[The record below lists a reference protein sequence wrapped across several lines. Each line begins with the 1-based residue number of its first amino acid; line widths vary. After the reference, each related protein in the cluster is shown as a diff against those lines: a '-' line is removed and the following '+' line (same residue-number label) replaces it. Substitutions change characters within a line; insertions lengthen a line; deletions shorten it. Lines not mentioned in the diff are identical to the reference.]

1 MIHTIDRLF
10 LGSAIV
16 CGIAG
21 MGMGLVMGMS
31 ENFSLASAHAHLNL
45 AGWVSLALFGFAYRS
60 GMAVRDRWA
69 VAHFFV
75 AVTGA
80 VLLPV
85 GVALV
90 VLYQQPVIAA
100 LGGVLSL
107 ASMIMFASNFFR
119 QPRPNTPGV

>member
-10 LGSAIV
+10 LASAIA

-21 MGMGLVMGMS
+21 MGMGLVMGMT

-45 AGWVSLALFGFAYRS
+45 TGWVSLALFGLAYRS

-80 VLLPV
+80 VLLPL
-85 GVALV
+85 GIALV
-90 VLYQQPVIAA
+90 VLYQQPMVAA

-107 ASMIMFASNFFR
+107 ASMIMFASNFLR
-119 QPRPNTPGV
+119 QRQLNTPVL